1 MYHTKLMTAL
11 DYPVVAQPDGIK
23 LKPEIMVIDQLYH
36 CIFEE
41 KVYLF
46 YKDED
51 ELLHCYEVQDPT
63 ATKEISENPE
73 DIEKILEKY
82 SQSSQIG

>member
-1 MYHTKLMTAL
+1 MTAL
-11 DYPVVAQPDGIK
+11 DYPVTVQPDGIK
-23 LKPEIMVIDQLYH
+23 LQPEKMAIDRLYH
-36 CIFEE
+36 CVFEE
-41 KVYLF
+41 KVFLF

-73 DIEKILEKY
+73 DIEKILKKY
-82 SQSSQIG
+82 TQSNQVR

>member
-1 MYHTKLMTAL
+1 LTAL
-11 DYPVVAQPDGIK
+11 DYPVIAQPDGIK
-23 LKPEIMVIDQLYH
+23 LKPEIMIIDQLYH

-46 YKDED
+46 YKDQD

-63 ATKEISENPE
+63 VTKEISENPG

>member
-1 MYHTKLMTAL
+1 MTAL
-11 DYPVVAQPDGIK
+11 DYPVIAQPDGIK
-23 LKPEIMVIDQLYH
+23 LNPEKMVIDQLYH

-41 KVYLF
+41 KVYLL